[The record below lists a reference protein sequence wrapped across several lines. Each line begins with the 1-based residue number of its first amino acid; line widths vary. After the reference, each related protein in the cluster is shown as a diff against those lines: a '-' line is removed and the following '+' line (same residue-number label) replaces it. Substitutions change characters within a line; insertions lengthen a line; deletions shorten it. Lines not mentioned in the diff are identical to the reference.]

1 MTVFWGIT
9 MAKKQKMPSTPEL
22 RSEQLQR
29 KQEKRKIFR
38 VAFAKA
44 FGAFLASVL
53 TFSLIVLA
61 FKPAP
66 KVQTVVQGGSAAP
79 AQNSGSGKSSGSS
92 GSSDT
97 GTKTDDKKAD
107 DGDSKKT
114 DGEKPAGDGSAASI
128 VEEFNKAI
136 NKAKSEGKI
145 TRVRNGTKPNGNSE
159 GKFPLMIST
168 SMVDSIIDGAMAK
181 EGIKE
186 ENLSIES
193 KLFPVEGE
201 SYASNLTADDVKS
214 ANKDGNVITIEL
226 IDDELG
232 EADNGHGQKAL
243 SVIKSTTIMSNVPG
257 IAKSI
262 VSDAKTSCKN
272 AKIIATLDDKGN
284 VVKASYTFD
293 WDIGLSGSGLDCT
306 LHFAQ
311 VSDFEIAY

>member
-1 MTVFWGIT
+1 

-22 RSEQLQR
+22 RAEKLQR

-38 VAFAKA
+38 TAFAKA

-66 KVQTVVQGGSAAP
+66 SVQTAVQSVNQP
-79 AQNSGSGKSSGSS
+79 AQKSTSTSQSQSSSNSSGKADNSNQGSEAPKK
-92 GSSDT
+92 SD
-97 GTKTDDKKAD
+97 A
-107 DGDSKKT
+107 
-114 DGEKPAGDGSAASI
+114 EKPAGDSSAASV

-136 NKAKSEGKI
+136 NKVKTDGKI
-145 TRVRNGTKPNGNSE
+145 TRIRNGTKPNGGSD

-168 SMVDSIIDGAMAK
+168 SMVDKIIDGAMASN
-181 EGIKE
+181 GIKE
-186 ENLSIES
+186 ENASIS
-193 KLFPVEGE
+193 ADDFPVEKQ
-201 SYASNLTADDVKS
+201 SYSSKLTADDVKS
-214 ANKDGNVITIEL
+214 AKKDGNVITIEL

-243 SVIKSTTIMSNVPG
+243 SVIKSSTIMDNVPS

-262 VSDAKTSCKN
+262 VSEAKTSCKN